1 MSIDLESDGPSVL
14 VPRIPGMAILGGA
27 GLLLVLLTAVSVVVA
42 WQRGTLEDQLE
53 ENRKAARAAD
63 VATDPAATRP
73 EAGPPD

>member
-73 EAGPPD
+73 EAGPQD